1 MGRRFMPH
9 VKQLA
14 MKTRGN
20 QASCLSM
27 KTTAGWDERHPA
39 VGDDVSCG
47 LPDALL
53 FIANTILRLS
63 KNWLIADQFTMYN

>member
-27 KTTAGWDERHPA
+27 KTTAGWDERHPLL
-39 VGDDVSCG
+39 G
-47 LPDALL
+47 LMWHAACLML
-53 FIANTILRLS
+53 YFL
-63 KNWLIADQFTMYN
+63 